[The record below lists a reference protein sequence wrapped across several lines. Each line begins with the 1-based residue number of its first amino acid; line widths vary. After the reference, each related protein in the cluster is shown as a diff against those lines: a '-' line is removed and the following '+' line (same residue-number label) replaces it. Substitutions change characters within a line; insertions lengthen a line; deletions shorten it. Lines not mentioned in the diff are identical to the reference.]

1 MIENKDLQANFLN
14 CKIENLQT
22 YHNHKEIM
30 VNAGFI
36 VQLTLFTTIIMESI
50 WPPQWIEGKSLFS
63 IMSTAIVFTAFWLLI
78 HVFIVWQLQ
87 NKVIASLYINGYESA
102 LRKLVFTDLKSVD
115 YELLDQAK
123 STCKSNVWKKF
134 AYHILPSKKQSQK
147 YDINT
152 SGLPNYIAEEIS
164 NSLNRGTASKT
175 HERLMV
181 ISSLLIW
188 ILIMIRMC
196 ASTLF

>member
-1 MIENKDLQANFLN
+1 MIENKDLHANFLN

-102 LRKLVFTDLKSVD
+102 LRKLVFTDLESID
-115 YELLDQAK
+115 FELLDQETT
-123 STCKSNVWKKF
+123 SCKSNMWKKL

-152 SGLPNYIAEEIS
+152 SGLPNYIAEEIA
-164 NSLNRGTASKT
+164 NSLNKGTASKA